1 MSRLSLLLKR
11 HRCEASGEW
20 FLEIDMTVLVPLIK
34 QRADPFIHKHD
45 DGYYYFT
52 ASVPAYDGIELRR
65 ARTIAGLADAKTV
78 MVWKKPDIG
87 PYSDL
92 IWAPEIHFNQ
102 GAWYVYFAA
111 APSREIKDDLFQHRM
126 YAISTTAENP
136 LNGGWTF
143 EGQIET
149 GMDTFCL
156 DATTFT
162 HQGVLYYLWAQ
173 KEEGI
178 RGNSN
183 LYIAAMK
190 TPVQIEGK
198 PIRLTIPEYEWEIRG
213 FWVNEG
219 PAVVKH
225 GGRLFITYSASAT
238 DENYAMGL
246 LWADEDADLLDP
258 ASWSKS
264 DKPVLTSS
272 PEYHIFGPGH
282 NSFTVAE
289 DGKTD
294 MLVYHARTY
303 TEIEGDPL
311 WDPNRH
317 TFVKPLK
324 WDSDG
329 MPVFGNAAL
338 SD

>member
-1 MSRLSLLLKR
+1 
-11 HRCEASGEW
+11 
-20 FLEIDMTVLVPLIK
+20 MTVLVPLIR
-34 QRADPFIHKHD
+34 QRADPYIHKHG

-65 ARTIAGLADAKTV
+65 AKTIAGLAGADTV
-78 MVWKKPDIG
+78 MVWRKPDTG

-92 IWAPEIHFNQ
+92 IWAPEIHFNA

-111 APSREIKDDLFQHRM
+111 APSREIKDELFQHRM
-126 YAISTTAENP
+126 YAISSQAANP
-136 LNGGWTF
+136 LEGPWTF
-143 EGQIET
+143 EGRIDT

-156 DATTFT
+156 DATTFM
-162 HQGVLYYLWAQ
+162 HRGVLYYVWAQ
-173 KEEGI
+173 KEQGI

-183 LYIAAMK
+183 LYIAPMQD
-190 TPVQIEGK
+190 PVTLAGS
-198 PIRLTIPEYEWEIRG
+198 PARLSIPEYDWETRG

-219 PAVVKH
+219 PAVVEH
-225 GGRLFITYSASAT
+225 GGRLFMTYSASAT

-246 LWADEDADLLDP
+246 LWADGDADLADP
-258 ASWSKS
+258 ASWTKS
-264 DKPVLTSS
+264 AEPVLTSS
-272 PEYHIFGPGH
+272 PEYSVFGPGH

-311 WDPNRH
+311 WNPDRH
-317 TFVKPLK
+317 TFVKPLR
-324 WDSDG
+324 WDPDG